1 MTDAIST
8 TLQNVASFVPQL
20 LLFLVILLIGW
31 IIAKVVAKVMT
42 KLLEKINF
50 ERLADKG
57 GLSRFLGGS
66 SWTISDIVVKLV
78 YYFIML
84 FVLQLA
90 FAAFGPNPL
99 SSLIDQL
106 VAFLPQA
113 FVAVVIIVVV
123 FAIAS
128 AVRDLLTGMLGQ
140 RSYTKAVSNIAY
152 FAIIAL
158 GVIAALN
165 QMGIATTVTMPVLIT
180 ALATIA
186 GILIVGVGGGLI
198 RPMQG
203 RWEGYLSKA
212 EAEAGPAPAAD
223 APPRPQSGGQVPPAP
238 GGPGPR

>member
-1 MTDAIST
+1 MTDALTT

-42 KLLEKINF
+42 KLLEKVNF
-50 ERLADKG
+50 ERLAEKG

-66 SWTISDIVVKLV
+66 SWTISDIIVKLV

-106 VAFLPQA
+106 VAFLPKA

-123 FAIAS
+123 FAIAN
-128 AVRDLLTGMLGQ
+128 AVKDMLIGVLG
-140 RSYTKAVSNIAY
+140 RRPYTNSVANIAY
-152 FAIIAL
+152 FAIIGL
-158 GVIAALN
+158 GIIAALN
-165 QMGIATTVTMPVLIT
+165 QMGIATTVTTPVLIAVLT
-180 ALATIA
+180 TIA

-203 RWEGYLSKA
+203 RWEGYLSKV
-212 EAEAGPAPAAD
+212 ESETGPG
-223 APPRPQSGGQVPPAP
+223 APPVPPADGQLPPAP
-238 GGPGPR
+238 GRPGPR